1 MAEELD
7 LSIKANIRL
16 TCISEAIGI
25 KQSDMENL
33 YVGKTVLDIAKEL
46 EAFVWGN

>member
-16 TCISEAIGI
+16 TCISEAIAI
-25 KQSDMENL
+25 KQNDVSNQ
-33 YVGKTVLDIAKEL
+33 YTNKTVLDIAKEL
-46 EAFVWGN
+46 EAFVLGK